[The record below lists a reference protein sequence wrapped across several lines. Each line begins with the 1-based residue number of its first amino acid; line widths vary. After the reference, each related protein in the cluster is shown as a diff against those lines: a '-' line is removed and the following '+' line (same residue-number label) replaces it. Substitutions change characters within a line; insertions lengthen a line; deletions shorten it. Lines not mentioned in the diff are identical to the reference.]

1 MITHSTKRKKTVFIL
16 LFFIFISSI
25 SLAQKTSTSI
35 ITVKVPEAL
44 SLSVTAG
51 TSVDFDFTSDLSL
64 LTTGIEKI
72 NAVTLTYQSNKPWFL
87 NINASVANFNG
98 GDGANPMPSS
108 IIQFKNN
115 SGGTYV
121 PLSTTSVSIS
131 GTTGAKNPKG
141 ASTVGI
147 DYKITPGLNYPP
159 ASDYSIGVTYT
170 ISTI

>member
-1 MITHSTKRKKTVFIL
+1 MKQKRTTFL
-16 LFFIFISSI
+16 LFFVFISSVVF
-25 SLAQKTSTSI
+25 AQKTATSI
-35 ITVKVPEAL
+35 ITVKIPEAL
-44 SLSVTAG
+44 SLSVTG
-51 TSVDFDFTSDLSL
+51 GSNIDFDFTSDLSL

-87 NINASVANFNG
+87 NINSTAANFNG

-108 IIQFKNN
+108 IIQFKNT

-121 PLSTTSVSIS
+121 PLSTTSTSLS
-131 GTTGAKNPKG
+131 GTTEAKKPTG
-141 ASTVGI
+141 SSTVGI
-147 DYKITPGLNYPP
+147 DYKITPGLNYAP